1 MYKKGDKLASEN
13 GKKGKPGKHKKTEQW
28 EELAESIVTKHAA
41 TFNSI
46 MTNLGENDPELF
58 VKIYKDILNYFK
70 PKISYNINQETKEL
84 PEAVQFIVKKK

>member
-13 GKKGKPGKHKKTEQW
+13 GKKGKPGKHHKTEQW
-28 EELAESIVTKHAA
+28 AELAESIITTRAA

-46 MTNLGENDPELF
+46 MTSMGESDQELF

-70 PKISYNINQETKEL
+70 PKISYNINQEENEKIESI
-84 PEAVQFIVKKK
+84 QFIVKK